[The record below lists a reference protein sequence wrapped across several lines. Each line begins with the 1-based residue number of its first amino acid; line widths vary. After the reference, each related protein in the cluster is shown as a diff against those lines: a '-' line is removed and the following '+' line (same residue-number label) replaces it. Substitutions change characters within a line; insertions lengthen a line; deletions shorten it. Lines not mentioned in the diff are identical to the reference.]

1 MIKRELYMNRIRP
14 FIGGELIKVMTGIRR
29 SGKSV
34 MLELIKEELA
44 EAGVAPSQMISI
56 NFEDMRYSH
65 LQTATALHDE
75 IIKRAEGIEGK
86 AYLFF
91 DEIQEVEGWEKCV
104 NSLRVALDCDNVK
117 CSAAHRAGVLPHADF
132 VADLKGA
139 NGVEC
144 RKFHFLLPPFRL
156 SVAPGLT
163 SAAAYAFSAL
173 EREGRAVPAP
183 SLPRRELPVPPRPP
197 GRTSGT
203 RRRGRMPAP
212 PNPP

>member
-75 IIKRAEGIEGK
+75 IIKRAEGIEGLS
-86 AYLFF
+86 AYSSKMSGAELKETVKNF
-91 DEIQEVEGWEKCV
+91 VEGYE
-104 NSLRVALDCDNVK
+104 
-117 CSAAHRAGVLPHADF
+117 GGF
-132 VADLKGA
+132 I
-139 NGVEC
+139 
-144 RKFHFLLPPFRL
+144 PFNC
-156 SVAPGLT
+156 G
-163 SAAAYAFSAL
+163 
-173 EREGRAVPAP
+173 
-183 SLPRRELPVPPRPP
+183 SLPVFSGISVEIKKTDDGYTLSKVTKDGKQIQDDDTFTVTCLATPQHMEAYPTDDNIVFD
-197 GRTSGT
+197 GGDTSVKDTWTGYISNGDAVLAEPEDYINV
-203 RRRGRMPAP
+203 R
-212 PNPP
+212 